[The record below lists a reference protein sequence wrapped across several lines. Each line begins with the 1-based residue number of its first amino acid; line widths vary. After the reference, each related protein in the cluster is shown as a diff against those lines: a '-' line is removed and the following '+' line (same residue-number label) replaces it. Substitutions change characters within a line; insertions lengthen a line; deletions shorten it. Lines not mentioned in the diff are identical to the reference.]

1 MKSNNLYK
9 KRYKIKNMSLEKDII
24 NQPVDKNKL
33 NIDIQI
39 VRINKEE
46 DRSLY
51 EKARDE
57 LCYLTNKF
65 LEKIQYEPNL
75 P

>member
-1 MKSNNLYK
+1 
-9 KRYKIKNMSLEKDII
+9 MSLEKDII
-24 NQPVDKNKL
+24 NQPVDKSKL